1 MKQRLLSL
9 DVLRGFDMFW
19 ILMPTYPI
27 FHALL
32 VAMGLGGCWLDVQ
45 MDHPE
50 WVGFTFYDTIFP
62 LFLFMAGVSF
72 PYSYASSVKKG
83 LSTGRVLLKI
93 LKRVVILY
101 ALGAWITI
109 LYNNPAWGANFKH
122 VSVLGRIGLTWGAAA
137 VLYVFCGW
145 KTRFAAVAVLFAAY
159 WAFFGQGLADQ
170 ATCIPTKLDQTLFW
184 PYLHA
189 KQTVGLLPMVG
200 TALFGMA
207 AGDLLRLSD
216 EKLPR
221 TRKALALLAAAAAA
235 VALGLVMAFGFGRWS
250 LPIIKN
256 VWTPTFALVAGGYSF
271 AMLAFFYWMI
281 DIRGWTGWILLFKV
295 IGMNSIAAYVLS
307 RTVVNFYHLKDF
319 LFGGL
324 MRCCATPEWGE
335 FAGET
340 CYMLAYWLLLYYMY
354 RKEIFLKA

>member
-19 ILMPTYPI
+19 ILEPTYPI

-32 VAMGLGGCWLDVQ
+32 VALGMGGCWLDVQ
-45 MDHPE
+45 LDHPE
-50 WVGFTFYDTIFP
+50 WVGFTFYDTIYP

-72 PYSYASSVKKG
+72 PYSFASSVKRG
-83 LSTGRVLLKI
+83 LSTGGILLKI
-93 LKRVVILY
+93 LKRIVILY
-101 ALGAWITI
+101 LLGAWITI
-109 LYNNPAWGANFKH
+109 LYNEPAWGANFKH
-122 VSVLGRIGLTWGAAA
+122 VSVLGRIGLSWGAAA
-137 VLYVFCGW
+137 VLYVFCSW
-145 KTRFAAVAVLFAAY
+145 KKRLAVVAVLFAAY
-159 WAFFGQGLADQ
+159 WLFLGRGIADQ
-170 ATCIPTKLDQTLFW
+170 ATSIPAWLDERVFW

-189 KQTVGLLPMVG
+189 KGTVGLIAMVG

-207 AGDLLRLSD
+207 AGDWLRISD
-216 EKLPR
+216 ER
-221 TRKALALLAAAAAA
+221 ISRSRKAQGLLAAAVAAT
-235 VALGLVMAFGFGRWS
+235 ALGLLMAFGFGRYS

-256 VWTPTFALVAGGYSF
+256 AWTPSFALVAGGYSF
-271 AMLAFFYWMI
+271 AMLALFYWMV
-281 DIRGWTGWILLFKV
+281 DIRGWTGWTLPFKV